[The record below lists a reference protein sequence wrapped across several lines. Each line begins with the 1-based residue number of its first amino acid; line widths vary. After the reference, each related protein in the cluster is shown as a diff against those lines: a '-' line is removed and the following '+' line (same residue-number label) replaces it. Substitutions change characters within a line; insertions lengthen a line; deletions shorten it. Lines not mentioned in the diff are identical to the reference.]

1 LLVYSLL
8 SRDALIYGENIV
20 PPVKTRIQKLNEK
33 RILDAALEMFAQ
45 YGYEGATIDK
55 ISARAKISKP
65 NLHYYF
71 TTKSDL
77 YTAVLY
83 RTLETWLAP
92 LVTMN
97 PEGDPRTELSRYI
110 AQKVEMS
117 RLMPAD
123 SRVYANEILHGA
135 PFLKTYLETELRELM
150 SRKTEVIQHWVDTG
164 QLKKIDPYHLIFLI
178 WAGTQHYAD
187 FAPQVKAVL
196 SESRLTKKLFTSVE
210 ESLCQII
217 LGGVLP

>member
-1 LLVYSLL
+1 M
-8 SRDALIYGENIV
+8 

-33 RILDAALEMFAQ
+33 RILDAALETFAQ

-55 ISARAKISKP
+55 ISTRAEISKP

-71 TTKSDL
+71 STKSEL

-97 PEGDPRTELSRYI
+97 PDGDPRTELSRYI

-117 RLMPAD
+117 RQMPAD
-123 SRVYANEILHGA
+123 SRVYANEMLHGA
-135 PFLKTYLETELRELM
+135 PFLESYLENELRELM
-150 SRKTEVIQHWVDTG
+150 LRKTEVIQHWIDTG
-164 QLKKIDPYHLIFLI
+164 KLQKVDPYHLIFLI

-187 FAPQVKAVL
+187 FAPQVKAVI
-196 SESRLTKKLFTSVE
+196 SEPRLTKNYFQSVE
-210 ESLCQII
+210 ESLCKI
-217 LGGVLP
+217 LLDGVLP

>member
-1 LLVYSLL
+1 M
-8 SRDALIYGENIV
+8 
-20 PPVKTRIQKLNEK
+20 PPVKTRIQKINEK
-33 RILDAALEMFAQ
+33 RILDAALDTFAQ

-55 ISARAKISKP
+55 ISARAEISKP

-77 YTAVLY
+77 YTSVLY

-92 LVTMN
+92 LVMMD
-97 PEGDPRTELSRYI
+97 PDGDPRKELSRYI
-110 AQKVEMS
+110 SQKVEMS

-123 SRVYANEILHGA
+123 SRVYANEMLHGA
-135 PFLKTYLETELRELM
+135 PFLSGYLENDLRELM
-150 SRKTEVIQHWVDTG
+150 LRKTEVIQHWVDTG
-164 QLKKIDPYHLIFLI
+164 QLKDVDPYHLIFLI

-187 FAPQVKAVL
+187 FAPQVKSVL
-196 SESRLTKKLFTSVE
+196 SESRLTKKFFKSVE